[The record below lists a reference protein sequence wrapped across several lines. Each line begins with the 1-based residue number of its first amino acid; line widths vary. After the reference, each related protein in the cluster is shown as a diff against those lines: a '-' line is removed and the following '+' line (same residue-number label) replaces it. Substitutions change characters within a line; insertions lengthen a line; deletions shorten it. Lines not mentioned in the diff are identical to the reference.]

1 MMARTVLVTGGGR
14 GIGLGVVRQF
24 LDEGCNVTVLEKNLD
39 AADPSFADLV
49 ASTPQLWAMAG
60 DLNNPDDRE
69 AFLQGT
75 IERFGRLDIL
85 VNNAGVAPRVR
96 RDLLEVD
103 EQSWDFVLDTNLKA
117 NFFLTQRVAKLMMAQ
132 RPVDGARGFII
143 NYGSLNSY
151 VVATDRV
158 EYCASKAGIA
168 MLTQVFA
175 RRLASEQ
182 IYVYEVRPGV
192 IDTPMTSVV
201 HEKYTRMIEQ
211 EDAFPIARWGQPS
224 DVALAISALVSG
236 KFRYSTGE
244 VINVDGGFHLRKL

>member
-1 MMARTVLVTGGGR
+1 MSRTVLVTGGGR

-24 LDEGCNVTVLEKNLD
+24 LDEGCNLAVLEKNLE
-39 AADPSFADLV
+39 AADESFAELV
-49 ASTPQLWAMAG
+49 ASTPQLWAMNG

-69 AFLQGT
+69 GFLQRA
-75 IERFGRLDIL
+75 IDRFGRIDVL
-85 VNNAGVAPRVR
+85 VNNAGVAPRLR
-96 RDLLEVD
+96 RDLLEV
-103 EQSWDFVLDTNLKA
+103 EEESWDFVVDTNLKA
-117 NFFLTQRVAKLMMAQ
+117 LFFLTQRAAQLMIAQ
-132 RPVDGARGFII
+132 EPVDGARGYII

-151 VVATDRV
+151 VIATDRV
-158 EYCASKAGIA
+158 EYSVSKAGVA
-168 MLTQVFA
+168 MLTGTFA
-175 RRLASEQ
+175 RRLAPEQ

-201 HEKYTRMIEQ
+201 HDKYTRMIEQ